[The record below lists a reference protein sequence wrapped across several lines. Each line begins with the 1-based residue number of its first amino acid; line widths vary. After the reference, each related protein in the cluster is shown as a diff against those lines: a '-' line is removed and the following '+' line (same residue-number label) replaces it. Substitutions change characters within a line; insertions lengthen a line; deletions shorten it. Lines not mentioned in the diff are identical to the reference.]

1 MGPDIFGYLMP
12 ILPLINPEETRVQFE
27 STTPRPRLTVG
38 ILTLNEEKRIASC
51 IQSARFADQIVVVDS
66 GSKDRTREIAAS
78 LGAEVH
84 EYPQWQGFAVQR
96 NRVLQH
102 AKGEYIFFLDAD
114 EEMPPEMQA
123 EVEAVVAS
131 GQDEI
136 WEVQWNQVAFGKPLT
151 LMKSTGGIPRLFKT
165 QSIREFTGVVHE
177 KAEMHGGPHPVKRFR
192 TRLLHYSRESIYG
205 SLNKLAQYVQ
215 LGAAKRAQ
223 AGKTGGVLRGLAS
236 GFAIFLRL
244 YVFRRGF
251 LCGAEGFLFCFFIA
265 LECFFRYAAIKY
277 DPQGS
282 NTLAQR
288 N

>member
-1 MGPDIFGYLMP
+1 MTEQFDLPDI
-12 ILPLINPEETRVQFE
+12 
-27 STTPRPRLTVG
+27 RPKLTVG
-38 ILTLNEEKRIASC
+38 ILTLNEEKRIESC
-51 IQSARFADQIVVVDS
+51 INSAKFADQILVIDS
-66 GSKDRTREIAAS
+66 GSKDKTCEIAAA
-78 LGAEVH
+78 LGAEVYD
-84 EYPQWQGFAVQR
+84 YPDWQGFAVQR

-123 EVEAVVAS
+123 EIEAVIAS
-131 GQDEI
+131 GKDEI

-151 LMKSTGGIPRLFKT
+151 LMKSTGGIPRMFKT
-165 QSIREFTGVVHE
+165 QSIREFSGVVHE
-177 KAEMHGGPHPVKRFR
+177 KAEMNGGQQPVKRFKA
-192 TRLLHYSRESIYG
+192 RLFHYSRESIYG

-265 LECFFRYAAIKY
+265 LECFFRYAALKY
-277 DPQGS
+277 DV
-282 NTLAQR
+282 NDLKHLAAR
-288 N
+288 K